1 MIITRTPFRISFFG
15 GGTDYPEWIAKH
27 GGAVLGCGIN
37 KYCYISLRYLP
48 PFFSHRYRVVYSI
61 TETCSKASQIRHPV
75 VKAVCSKYF
84 HNRGVEVHHDG
95 DLPARSGMGSSSS
108 FAVGLLHASHALLG
122 QMTSRLS
129 LAKEAID
136 LEQNTLQETVGS
148 QDQVLASYGNLN
160 YIRFAPSG
168 EILVRPLTL
177 HSDRVGELLSNCM
190 LFFTG
195 TVRTSSVIAKSYVL
209 NLAAKKNYFLKLPE
223 MVSEACA
230 LLTAKKFDAYTFG
243 GLLHEAWEIKR
254 DISRG
259 ISTPRIDQFYR
270 VARKAGALGGKIL
283 GAGGGGFLLFF
294 VPPERRKRVRLALKN
309 LLEIPFEIDRLGS
322 QVIFYDPETDYRKI
336 DLQRNFAKLKKE
348 RDLTRDTWR

>member
-15 GGTDYPEWIAKH
+15 GGTDYPAWIAKH
-27 GGAVLGCGIN
+27 GGSVLGCGIN

-61 TETCSKASQIRHPV
+61 TETCSKASQIRHPA

-84 HNRGVEVHHDG
+84 PDRGVEVHHDG

-122 QMTSRLS
+122 QMTSRMNLS
-129 LAKEAID
+129 KEAIH
-136 LEQNTLQETVGS
+136 LEQSILRETVGS

-160 YIRFAPSG
+160 YIRFAPAG
-168 EILVRPLTL
+168 EILVKPLTL
-177 HSDRVGELLSNCM
+177 GSSRLEDLLSHCM

-195 TVRTSSVIAKSYVL
+195 TVRTSSVIAHSYVD
-209 NLAAKKNYFLKLPE
+209 NISTQEKYFLQLPS
-223 MVSEACA
+223 MVTEACS
-230 LLTAKKFDAYTFG
+230 LLTGKKFDAASFG
-243 GLLHEAWEIKR
+243 MLLHEAWKIKR
-254 DISRG
+254 AVSRKIS
-259 ISTPRIDQFYR
+259 SNRIDHLYET
-270 VARKAGALGGKIL
+270 ALKHGAWGGKIL

-294 VPPERRKRVRLALKN
+294 APPERRKRIRAALQP

-322 QVIFYDPETDYRKI
+322 QVIFYEPEADYRTI
-336 DLQRNFAKLKKE
+336 DLQRSVQKIKRE
-348 RDLTRDTWR
+348 RDLTRDAWK

>member
-15 GGTDYPEWIAKH
+15 GGTDYPEWISKH

-61 TETCSKASQIRHPV
+61 TETCSKVSQIRHPV

-177 HSDRVGELLSNCM
+177 QSDRVGELLSHCM

-195 TVRTSSVIAKSYVL
+195 TVRTSSVIAKSYAL
-209 NLAAKKNYFLKLPE
+209 NLATKKNYFLKLPE

-230 LLTAKKFDAYTFG
+230 LLTAKKFDVRAFG

-254 DISRG
+254 GISRG
-259 ISTPRIDQFYR
+259 ISNPRIDQFYR
-270 VARKAGALGGKIL
+270 AARKAGALGGKIL

-336 DLQRNFAKLKKE
+336 DLQRNFSKLKKE
-348 RDLTRDTWR
+348 LDLTRDTWR

>member
-1 MIITRTPFRISFFG
+1 VIITRTPFRISFFG
-15 GGTDYPEWIAKH
+15 GGTDYPEWISKH

-61 TETCSKASQIRHPV
+61 TETCSKVSQIRHPV

-177 HSDRVGELLSNCM
+177 QSDRVGELLSHCM

-195 TVRTSSVIAKSYVL
+195 TVRTSSVIAKSYAL
-209 NLAAKKNYFLKLPE
+209 NLATKKNYFLKLPE

-230 LLTAKKFDAYTFG
+230 LLTAKKFDVRAFG

-254 DISRG
+254 GISRG
-259 ISTPRIDQFYR
+259 ISNPRIDQFYR
-270 VARKAGALGGKIL
+270 AARKAGALGGTIL

-336 DLQRNFAKLKKE
+336 DLQRNFSKLKKE
-348 RDLTRDTWR
+348 LDLTRDTWR

>member
-61 TETCSKASQIRHPV
+61 TETCSKASLIRHPV

-122 QMTSRLS
+122 EMTSRLS

-160 YIRFAPSG
+160 YIRFVPSG

-177 HSDRVGELLSNCM
+177 QSDRVGELLSHCM

-195 TVRTSSVIAKSYVL
+195 TVRTSSVIAKSYAL
-209 NLAAKKNYFLKLPE
+209 NLAAKKDYFLKLPE

-230 LLTAKKFDAYTFG
+230 LLTARKFDARTFG

-254 DISRG
+254 GISRG
-259 ISTPRIDQFYR
+259 ISNPRIDQFYR
-270 VARKAGALGGKIL
+270 AACKAGALGGKIL

-322 QVIFYDPETDYRKI
+322 QVIFYEPETDYRKI

>member
-1 MIITRTPFRISFFG
+1 
-15 GGTDYPEWIAKH
+15 
-27 GGAVLGCGIN
+27 
-37 KYCYISLRYLP
+37 
-48 PFFSHRYRVVYSI
+48 
-61 TETCSKASQIRHPV
+61 
-75 VKAVCSKYF
+75 
-84 HNRGVEVHHDG
+84 
-95 DLPARSGMGSSSS
+95 MGSSSS

-136 LEQNTLQETVGS
+136 LEQNTLKETVGS

-177 HSDRVGELLSNCM
+177 QSDRVGELLSHCM

-195 TVRTSSVIAKSYVL
+195 TVRTSSVIAKSYAL
-209 NLAAKKNYFLKLPE
+209 NLATKKNYFLKLPE

-230 LLTAKKFDAYTFG
+230 LLTAKKFDVRTFG

-259 ISTPRIDQFYR
+259 ISNPRIDQFYR
-270 VARKAGALGGKIL
+270 AARKAGALGGKIL

-294 VPPERRKRVRLALKN
+294 VPPERQKRVRLALKN

>member
-15 GGTDYPEWIAKH
+15 GGTDYPEWISKH

-136 LEQNTLQETVGS
+136 LEQNTLKETVGS

-168 EILVRPLTL
+168 EILVRPMTL
-177 HSDRVGELLSNCM
+177 QSDRVGELLSHCM

-195 TVRTSSVIAKSYVL
+195 TVRTSSVIAKSYAL
-209 NLAAKKNYFLKLPE
+209 NLATKKNYFLKLPE

-230 LLTAKKFDAYTFG
+230 LLTAKKFDVRTFG

-259 ISTPRIDQFYR
+259 ISNPRIDQFYR
-270 VARKAGALGGKIL
+270 AARKAGALGGKIL

-294 VPPERRKRVRLALKN
+294 VPPERQKRVRLALKN

>member
-15 GGTDYPEWIAKH
+15 GGTDYPEWISKH

-61 TETCSKASQIRHPV
+61 TETCSKASLIRHPV

-168 EILVRPLTL
+168 EILVKPLTL
-177 HSDRVGELLSNCM
+177 QSDRVGELLSHCM
-190 LFFTG
+190 LFFTR
-195 TVRTSSVIAKSYVL
+195 TVRTSSVIAKSYAL
-209 NLAAKKNYFLKLPE
+209 NLAAKKDYFLKLPE

-230 LLTAKKFDAYTFG
+230 LLTARKFDARTFG

-254 DISRG
+254 GISRG
-259 ISTPRIDQFYR
+259 ISNPRIDQFYR
-270 VARKAGALGGKIL
+270 AACKAGALGGKIL

-322 QVIFYDPETDYRKI
+322 QVIFYEPETDYRKI

>member
-61 TETCSKASQIRHPV
+61 TETCSKASQIQHPV

-177 HSDRVGELLSNCM
+177 HSDRVGELLSHCM

-195 TVRTSSVIAKSYVL
+195 TVRTSSVIAKSYAL
-209 NLAAKKNYFLKLPE
+209 NLATKKNYFLKLPE

-230 LLTAKKFDAYTFG
+230 LLTAKKFDVRTFG

-259 ISTPRIDQFYR
+259 ISNPRIDQFYCA
-270 VARKAGALGGKIL
+270 ARKAGALGGKIL

-294 VPPERRKRVRLALKN
+294 VPPERQKRVRLALKN